1 MSTSYDAG
9 YGFADSPVDAI
20 RGARSLTTEH
30 AVAVVAGSALVLLI
44 LIRRGFRG
52 VNVGGVGV
60 SVR

>member
-1 MSTSYDAG
+1 MSVYTDG
-9 YGFADSPVDAI
+9 YAASPEYAVRD
-20 RGARSLTTEH
+20 GRSLGSEQ
-30 AVAVVAGSALVLLI
+30 AVAVVAAAALVLLV